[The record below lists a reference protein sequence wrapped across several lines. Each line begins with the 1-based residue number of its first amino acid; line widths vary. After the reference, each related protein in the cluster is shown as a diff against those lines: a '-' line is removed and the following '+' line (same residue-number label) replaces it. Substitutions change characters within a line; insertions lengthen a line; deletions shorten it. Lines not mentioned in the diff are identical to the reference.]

1 MSGLDQLLRLQR
13 WNLDEKR
20 RQAADLEA
28 LIQRLQGD
36 IAKIDAEVAREIEA
50 ARGDLEL
57 SRVLP
62 PYRAVMATRR
72 ERLEQSVADVTLEL
86 DRVRDEIAET
96 FADIKKTEQ
105 AIQLRLERR
114 RQEMARREQIA
125 ADEMG
130 LEQHRRNNKGV
141 KRDN

>member
-1 MSGLDQLLRLQR
+1 MSGLDQLLRLQK

-36 IAKIDAEVAREIEA
+36 INRLDAEVAVQIEA
-50 ARGDLEL
+50 ARGDLEAA
-57 SRVLP
+57 RVLP

-86 DRVRDEIAET
+86 ERVREEISET

-105 AIQLRLERR
+105 AIQLRLDRR
-114 RQEMARREQIA
+114 RQDQARREQIV

-130 LEQHRRNNKGV
+130 LEQHRRNRG
-141 KRDN
+141 KREP

>member
-1 MSGLDQLLRLQR
+1 MSGLDQLLRLQK

-36 IAKIDAEVAREIEA
+36 ISRLDAEVAREIEA
-50 ARGDLEL
+50 ARNDLQA

-86 DRVRDEIAET
+86 ERVREEIAET

-114 RQEMARREQIA
+114 RQEQARREQIA

-130 LEQHRRNNKGV
+130 LEQHRRNRG
-141 KRDN
+141 KRDT

>member
-1 MSGLDQLLRLQR
+1 MSGLDQLLRLQK

-36 IAKIDAEVAREIEA
+36 ITRLDSEVAREVEA
-50 ARGDLEL
+50 ARNDLEA

-62 PYRAVMATRR
+62 PYRAVMSARR

-86 DRVRDEIAET
+86 DRVREEIAET

-114 RQEMARREQIA
+114 RQEQARRDQIV

-130 LEQHRRNNKGV
+130 LEQHRRNRG
-141 KRDN
+141 KRDT